1 MSNIQYLIEVIIF
14 MNCALKLYSIITEK
28 GDIMF
33 SRDTMA
39 VNIGDS
45 IIKIIVGNKSNI
57 KLYESIKTPE
67 ESIINGKIINL
78 EAVTL
83 ALRKFINKNNINV
96 KRISFG
102 INGQDIVIR
111 QIETPIMKDKEIKK
125 SVDWEM
131 NQYLRED
138 GSNHYID
145 FEKVDTVMSEDKKV
159 YKLLVAAAPRDKV
172 DQLVELSNSLTM
184 KLISVDV
191 LSNCIV
197 RVFRNFGMA
206 SKEMESIAII
216 DIGYENT
223 GIIILE
229 KGKFFIER
237 LVPFGLNNIAREISR
252 KNGIDIE
259 EAFNYIEDKYDI
271 NNFNTEDETEKR
283 IETLFENVY
292 STFAKVIQ
300 FYTGN
305 NTKKSIDEIFIIGSG
320 CKVKGIDKFTNHYF
334 SIKTTIAD
342 SPEIIKLNA
351 KFPKDIDFKA
361 FVSTFGL
368 LLRKE

>member
-1 MSNIQYLIEVIIF
+1 
-14 MNCALKLYSIITEK
+14 
-28 GDIMF
+28 MF
-33 SRDTMA
+33 SKDIMA

-57 KLYESIKTPE
+57 KLCESIKTPA
-67 ESIINGKIINL
+67 ESIVNGKMVNL
-78 EAVTL
+78 DVVAL

-96 KRISFG
+96 KRISFA

-131 NQYLRED
+131 NQYLREE

-172 DQLVELSNSLTM
+172 DQLVELSKTLNM

-197 RVFRNFGMA
+197 RAFQNFGIT
-206 SKEMESIAII
+206 SKEMESIAVI

-223 GIIILE
+223 SIIILE

-237 LVPFGLNNIAREISR
+237 VVPFGLNNIVREISR

-259 EAFNYIEDKYDI
+259 EAFTYIDDKYDI
-271 NNFNTEDETEKR
+271 NSLNNDDETEKR

-300 FYTGN
+300 FYTSN

-320 CKVKGIDKFTNHYF
+320 CKIKGIDRFTSNYF

-351 KFPKDIDFKA
+351 KFSKEVDFKS

>member
-1 MSNIQYLIEVIIF
+1 
-14 MNCALKLYSIITEK
+14 
-28 GDIMF
+28 MF
-33 SRDTMA
+33 SKDIMA

-57 KLYESIKTPE
+57 RLCEIIKTPE
-67 ESIINGKIINL
+67 ESIVNGKIVNL
-78 EAVTL
+78 EAVSTT
-83 ALRKFINKNNINV
+83 LRKFINKNNINV
-96 KRISFG
+96 KRVSFA

-138 GSNHYID
+138 GANHYID
-145 FEKVDTVMSEDKKV
+145 FEKVDTLVSEDKKV
-159 YKLLVAAAPRDKV
+159 YKLLVAAAPRDKI
-172 DQLVELSNSLTM
+172 DQLVELSNLLNM
-184 KLISVDV
+184 KLVSIDV

-197 RVFRNFGMA
+197 RAFRNFGIT
-206 SKEMESIAII
+206 SREMESIAVI

-223 GIIILE
+223 SIIVLE

-237 LVPFGLNNIAREISR
+237 VVPFGLNNIAKEIYR

-259 EAFNYIEDKYDI
+259 ASFDYIENKYDI
-271 NNFNTEDETEKR
+271 NNLNYKDETEKR
-283 IETLFENVY
+283 IETLLENVY

-305 NTKKSIDEIFIIGSG
+305 NTKKSIDEIFVIGSG
-320 CKVKGIDKFTNHYF
+320 CKLKGMDKFTNNYF
-334 SIKTTIAD
+334 SIETYIAD
-342 SPEIIKLNA
+342 SPEIIKLNT
-351 KFPKDIDFKA
+351 KFPKEIDFKS
-361 FVSTFGL
+361 FVSTLGL

>member
-1 MSNIQYLIEVIIF
+1 
-14 MNCALKLYSIITEK
+14 
-28 GDIMF
+28 MF
-33 SRDTMA
+33 SKDIMA

-57 KLYESIKTPE
+57 NLCETIKTPE
-67 ESIINGKIINL
+67 ESIVNGKIVNL
-78 EAVTL
+78 DSVST

-96 KRISFG
+96 KRVSFA

-138 GSNHYID
+138 GANHYID
-145 FEKVDTVMSEDKKV
+145 FEKVDTVISEDKKV
-159 YKLLVAAAPRDKV
+159 YKLLVAAAPRDKI
-172 DQLVELSNSLTM
+172 DQLVELSNLLNM
-184 KLISVDV
+184 KLVSIDV

-197 RVFRNFGMA
+197 RAFRNFGIT
-206 SKEMESIAII
+206 SREMESIAVI

-223 GIIILE
+223 SIIVIE

-237 LVPFGLNNIAREISR
+237 VVPFGLNNIAKEISR

-259 EAFNYIEDKYDI
+259 EALNYIENKYDI
-271 NNFNTEDETEKR
+271 NNSNDEDETEKR
-283 IETLFENVY
+283 VETLLENVY

-305 NTKKSIDEIFIIGSG
+305 NTKKSIDEIFVIGSG
-320 CKVKGIDKFTNHYF
+320 CKLKGMDKFTNNYF
-334 SIKTTIAD
+334 SIETYIAD
-342 SPEIIKLNA
+342 SPEIIKLNT
-351 KFPKDIDFKA
+351 KFPKEIDFKS
-361 FVSTFGL
+361 FVSTLGL